1 MHPVDRT
8 EMLLHDQLVRR
19 IHPANKDRVCFHA
32 FGIGPV
38 VAPQGGQG
46 TYIVHHID
54 KHGSY
59 TAVRFVNSLGE
70 L

>member
-1 MHPVDRT
+1 MDRT
-8 EMLLHDQLVRR
+8 EMLLHNWLERR
-19 IHPANKDRVCFHA
+19 IHPANKPRICFHA

-54 KHGSY
+54 EHRAPS
-59 TAVRFVNSLGE
+59 VRFVTSLGD